1 MRNVTITYIRL
12 ERVTD
17 YGEYRTDQHTSMN
30 FKEENFQLNNIRE
43 FGVAFESKYD
53 YLIHDTKY
61 EH

>member
-12 ERVTD
+12 ESFTD
-17 YGEYRTDQHTSMN
+17 YGEYRTDHHTSMN
-30 FKEENFQLNNIRE
+30 FKEENFQFNNRRV

-53 YLIHDTKY
+53 YLIRDTKY